1 MGQTTDTVDCNIIG
15 TCTSKPVPRFLI
27 TLGFLVVPLGL
38 LVVGSL
44 YFIHK
49 YLSMESELV
58 DYWWR
63 IQLDEIEFIVSRR
76 KKANDGALVA
86 NRAESTISSAKDSAS
101 VNPEERASVVKT
113 KSVARTTDVRTT
125 TGIGTTIESSAADV
139 CYGDISLGK
148 YKQTKV
154 AVKPIVKYHQ
164 SRKLMLE
171 LRTVS

>member
-1 MGQTTDTVDCNIIG
+1 MIG
-15 TCTSKPVPRFLI
+15 TCASKPVPRFLI
-27 TLGFLVVPLGL
+27 TLGILVVPLGL
-38 LVVGSL
+38 LVVGTL

-76 KKANDGALVA
+76 KKANDGSLVA
-86 NRAESTISSAKDSAS
+86 ARAESIISSAKDSGQVGPEDQAS
-101 VNPEERASVVKT
+101 IIRT
-113 KSVARTTDVRTT
+113 KSVARTTDDRTT
-125 TGIGTTIESSAADV
+125 AHMGTTIVSSAADV

-154 AVKPIVKYHQ
+154 AVKPILKYYQ

-171 LRTVS
+171 LRTVSYHQ